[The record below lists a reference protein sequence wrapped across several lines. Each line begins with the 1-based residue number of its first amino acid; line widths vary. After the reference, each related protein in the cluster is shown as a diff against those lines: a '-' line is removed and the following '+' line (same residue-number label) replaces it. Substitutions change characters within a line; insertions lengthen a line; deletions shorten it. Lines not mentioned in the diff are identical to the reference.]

1 MKALAGTV
9 RWRLALW
16 SSLLITLIYSLFA
29 GCVFLAFRYGCVEE
43 SRTRLNN
50 VLTLVEREVSK
61 TPDRLASV
69 EEALP
74 ACSFYVRDEGRLLY
88 VSNGW
93 AATGLAAPVRTDAR
107 GYAFLA
113 TRPGQH
119 YAVGEGRSGVDG
131 RQWRIGVA
139 TDDQQTVANLHR
151 LLLVLLSSVPGILL
165 VSVPGGYFLA
175 GRFLSPIDDMARKAR
190 AITAE
195 NLSQRLRVG
204 KQPDE
209 FGRLARVFNE
219 TFDRLED
226 SFEKLKQFTA
236 DASHELRTPLAV
248 IRSSGENALKGGGD
262 AAAYEDAIGTM
273 LEEADRMTRL
283 IEGLLALTRAESAP
297 PALRLDEVRL
307 GEVSLDVVNCLRVLA
322 EEKRQTLVFHE
333 QDTLQVRLDKPTFEQ
348 ALINLIANAIQYT
361 QAGGEIAVRVRLCA
375 TRGALVEVDDTG
387 PGIAPEHRKRIFERF
402 YRVDAARSQA
412 TGGSGLG
419 LAIARW
425 AIALN
430 GGTVEFEAKE
440 GNGSLFRIALPCD

>member
-1 MKALAGTV
+1 MKVLAGTV
-9 RWRLALW
+9 RWRVALW
-16 SSLLITLIYSLFA
+16 SSLWITLIYSLFA
-29 GCVFLAFRYGCVEE
+29 GCVFLAFRYGCVAQ

-50 VLTLVEREVSK
+50 VLTLVEHEVSK
-61 TPDRLASV
+61 APDRLASI
-69 EEALP
+69 EKALP
-74 ACSFYVRDEGRLLY
+74 ECSFYVLGEGRLLY

-93 AATGLAAPVRTDAR
+93 AATGLAAPVRTAAR

-113 TRPGQH
+113 SRPGQH
-119 YAVGEGRSGVDG
+119 YAVGEAGMRADG

-139 TDDQQTVANLHR
+139 MDDQQTVENLHR
-151 LLLVLLSSVPGILL
+151 LLLVLLFSVPGILL

-175 GRFLSPIDDMARKAR
+175 GRFLAPIDDMARKAK

-195 NLSQRLRVG
+195 DLSQRLLVG
-204 KQPDE
+204 KPHDE
-209 FGRLARVFNE
+209 FGRLASVFNE

-226 SFEKLKQFTA
+226 AFEKLRRFTA

-262 AAAYEDAIGTM
+262 TASYEDAIGSM
-273 LEEADRMTRL
+273 LEEADRMARL
-283 IEGLLALTRAESAP
+283 LEGLLTLTRAEAVP
-297 PALRLDEVRL
+297 PKLSLDDTRL
-307 GEVSLDVVNCLRVLA
+307 GEISLDVVECLRVLA

-333 QDTLQVRLDKPTFEQ
+333 EDTLHVKLDKSTFEQ

-361 QAGGEIAVRVRLCA
+361 QAGGEITVRVRRCSA
-375 TRGALVEVDDTG
+375 RGALVEVDDTG
-387 PGIAPEHRKRIFERF
+387 PGIAPEHRKKIFERF

-425 AIALN
+425 AIGLN